1 MTADVL
7 RDFML
12 GRLHGPERQRL
23 RDRLAVDPG
32 ARRKLRRMRNS
43 TRALRAQLG
52 TVERIPGEWLQ
63 LLEEIAPREPM
74 SAAERARERAKT
86 WL

>member
-1 MTADVL
+1 VTADVL

-12 GRLHGPERQRL
+12 GRLHGPDRQLL

-32 ARRKLRRMRNS
+32 ARRALRRMRNN
-43 TRALRAQLG
+43 TRVLRAQLG
-52 TVERIPGEWLQ
+52 TVQQIPSEWIRLLDEGAPNAAMSETELACERT
-63 LLEEIAPREPM
+63 
-74 SAAERARERAKT
+74 KT

>member
-12 GRLHGPERQRL
+12 GRLCGPDRQRL

-32 ARRKLRRMRNS
+32 ARSELRRMRNS
-43 TRALRAQLG
+43 TRVLRAQLG
-52 TVERIPGEWLQ
+52 DVKQIPGDWVR
-63 LLEEIAPREPM
+63 LLEARAPEGAM
-74 SAAERARERAKT
+74 SEAEFARVRTKT

>member
-1 MTADVL
+1 VTADVL

-12 GRLHGPERQRL
+12 GRLRGPDRQRL

-32 ARRKLRRMRNS
+32 ARRELRRMRNS
-43 TRALRAQLG
+43 TRVLRAQLG
-52 TVERIPGEWLQ
+52 GVEQIPRDWVRLLEARELKGRMSDAEVERT
-63 LLEEIAPREPM
+63 
-74 SAAERARERAKT
+74 KT

>member
-12 GRLHGPERQRL
+12 GRLREPDRQRL

-32 ARRKLRRMRNS
+32 VRRELRRMRNS
-43 TRALRAQLG
+43 TRVLRAQFG
-52 TVERIPGEWLQ
+52 DVHQIPGEWVR
-63 LLEEIAPREPM
+63 LLDARAPDEAM
-74 SAAERARERAKT
+74 SAAELTRERTKT

>member
-12 GRLHGPERQRL
+12 GRLRGPDRQRL
-23 RDRLAVDPG
+23 KDRLAVDPG
-32 ARRKLRRMRNS
+32 ARRALRRMRNS
-43 TRALRAQLG
+43 TRVLRAQLG
-52 TVERIPGEWLQ
+52 SVQQIPGEWVR
-63 LLEEIAPREPM
+63 LLEARVPEGAM
-74 SAAERARERAKT
+74 SEAELARVRTKT